1 LPQQTAW
8 PGSGWIGALPPVQG
22 VNFQLLVRGVRA
34 IAACCAIAAIIYD
47 AVRCACVTVLAAVLT
62 DWHRQTTR
70 HFWAKNKRDNYDF
83 VGAIV
88 TAPSS
93 IGSTPYYVGAAT
105 ITLDSIGATTTA
117 LDYSRFYRVRGLI
130 TPTLVGAA
138 LDTPTYVGA

>member
-1 LPQQTAW
+1 MCAKKPRFF
-8 PGSGWIGALPPVQG
+8 S
-22 VNFQLLVRGVRA
+22 VNVVHGNGIHEKFILER
-34 IAACCAIAAIIYD
+34 
-47 AVRCACVTVLAAVLT
+47 
-62 DWHRQTTR
+62 
-70 HFWAKNKRDNYDF
+70 RDKYDF

-88 TAPSS
+88 IAPSS
-93 IGSTPYYVGAAT
+93 IGATPYYVGAAT